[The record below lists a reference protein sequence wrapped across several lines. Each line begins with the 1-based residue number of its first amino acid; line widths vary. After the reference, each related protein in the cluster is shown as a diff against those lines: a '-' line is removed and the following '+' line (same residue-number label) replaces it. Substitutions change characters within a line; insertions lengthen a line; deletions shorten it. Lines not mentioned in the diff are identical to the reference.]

1 MARARAF
8 FDMKKAGLL
17 AVHCA
22 CAMFTRSTAASDM
35 TRPRFFAWQL
45 FFLLFLV
52 LNVVLLYTAISY
64 NHRYSCSTSSG
75 AKSELKET
83 LPQNKLR
90 LSLSRENSSELQYSH
105 RDCNAEVEGSF
116 IEYLCRV
123 ESSVSFYS
131 PKQRPLV
138 VAKDI
143 SYGRYFARRDLQGW
157 TTAFKNFGFDVTE
170 ISYREAVS
178 LSQLSVFLCL
188 GIATQ
193 DKHCIRPSSYHLLQ
207 QGQKVNQ
214 IHGLRESL
222 WRKDGMCLMIREA
235 LATYEGPRNFTFP
248 CWVLPADK
256 DLLYVCP
263 PPSPPPLSSSLSL
276 SQACNVKYY

>member
-1 MARARAF
+1 
-8 FDMKKAGLL
+8 MKKAGLL
-17 AVHCA
+17 AVYCA
-22 CAMFTRSTAASDM
+22 CAIFTRSNGDM
-35 TRPRFFAWQL
+35 TRPRVFALQL

-52 LNVVLLYTAISY
+52 LNVVLLYTAISHS
-64 NHRYSCSTSSG
+64 HRYSCSTSTG
-75 AKSELKET
+75 AKSELKES
-83 LPQNKLR
+83 LPQRLKLY
-90 LSLSRENSSELQYSH
+90 LSREASSELYSH

-131 PKQRPLV
+131 PKHRPLV

-178 LSQLSVFLCL
+178 LPQLSVFLCL

-222 WRKDGMCLMIREA
+222 WRKDGMCLMLREA
-235 LATYEGPRNFTFP
+235 LATYKGPRNFTFP
-248 CWVLPADK
+248 CWVLPVDRE
-256 DLLYVCP
+256 LLYVRP
-263 PPSPPPLSSSLSL
+263 TFSPSSPLSLPLCHSH
-276 SQACNVKYY
+276 KHMM

>member
-1 MARARAF
+1 MRNTNYP
-8 FDMKKAGLL
+8 KN
-17 AVHCA
+17 
-22 CAMFTRSTAASDM
+22 SDM
-35 TRPRFFAWQL
+35 TRPRILRLQL
-45 FFLLFLV
+45 LFLTFLV
-52 LNVVLLYTAISY
+52 LNIVLLYTAISY
-64 NHRYSCSTSSG
+64 SHRHSCSVSTSDPNTA
-75 AKSELKET
+75 AKSEAVSQE
-83 LPQNKLR
+83 KL
-90 LSLSRENSSELQYSH
+90 LELYLSRETSSQLQHSH
-105 RDCNAEVEGSF
+105 RDCRAEEEGSL

-157 TTAFKNFGFDVTE
+157 TTAFTDFGFDVTE

-193 DKHCIRPSSYHLLQ
+193 DKHCIRPSSYHLLH

-214 IHGLRESL
+214 IHGLRDSL
-222 WRKDGMCLMIREA
+222 WRKDGMCLMLREA
-235 LATYEGPRNFTFP
+235 LATYEGSRNFTFP
-248 CWVLPADK
+248 CWVLPVDRE
-256 DLLYVCP
+256 LLYV
-263 PPSPPPLSSSLSL
+263 
-276 SQACNVKYY
+276 